1 MWLVALLHIEM
12 AGELATIQVA
22 VSSIMKS
29 ALGRSPNEIFCME
42 VVGELVAEFQR
53 MEERRSRLEQPAV
66 RIYDLVLGPPP
77 GRV

>member
-53 MEERRSRLEQPAV
+53 MEE
-66 RIYDLVLGPPP
+66 
-77 GRV
+77 